1 MAVLDPIKPEVLSVK
16 TIPKVDA
23 DLAQDL
29 SLGSDQCSIGMI
41 TCTSDDALYAAL
53 DEGTKAARIEV
64 VYGRS
69 FYAGSGHASG
79 PLSGEVIGIIAAKDP
94 SEIESGM
101 IAIIRYLKEKAWCF
115 SADDSNGTIFFPH
128 VIPSVGHYLSKEAGI
143 EPGES
148 MAYLIAP
155 PMEAMYAMD
164 AALKASDV
172 RLKKLYPPP
181 SETNFAGGL
190 FAGDLND
197 CLAAAQAFQET
208 IVKVAS
214 EPMAPFDDLKSL
226 HPYLP
231 RNVKPGFTENSPLKF
246 VRADTGERLAEKPDY
261 FTHLLG
267 MTLVPK
273 SHPRIEFRGKI
284 DSMQS
289 EVLEA
294 QCLAAQHGRA
304 DLVDELNAIL
314 LYLRQML
321 ASEYTGHLL
330 LPFSLL
336 NLTADEWREASHKPE
351 RYLGDKVHHAAPD
364 YRQGPVAVR
373 LNTLRTRIREVE
385 ISAAQ
390 NFIVFGRSECSRPD
404 LLKALNRLSSAIY
417 ALYCKEVAING

>member
-1 MAVLDPIKPEVLSVK
+1 MAVLDPIKPEILSVK
-16 TIPKVDA
+16 TIPKVDV

-29 SLGSDQCSIGMI
+29 NLKPDQCSLGMI

-79 PLSGEVIGIIAAKDP
+79 PLSGEVIGIIAASDP

-101 IAIIRYLKEKAWCF
+101 VAIIRYLKEKSWF
-115 SADDSNGTIFFPH
+115 YSADDSGGTIFFPH

-208 IVKVAS
+208 VIKVAS
-214 EPMAPFDDLKSL
+214 EPLAPFDDLRSL

-231 RNVKPGFTENSPLKF
+231 KSVKLGLSDKSPLKF
-246 VRADTGERLAEKPDY
+246 VRADTGERLAEKPDF
-261 FTHLLG
+261 FTHLFG
-267 MTLVPK
+267 MTLVAK
-273 SHPRIEFRGKI
+273 NHPRIEFRGKI
-284 DSMQS
+284 DAMQS
-289 EVLEA
+289 EVIEA
-294 QCLAAQHGRA
+294 QTIAAQYGKSE
-304 DLVDELNAIL
+304 LVEELNQIL

-321 ASEYTGHLL
+321 ASEYTNHLL

-336 NLTADEWREASHKPE
+336 NMSADEWRLASHRPE
-351 RYLGDKVHHAAPD
+351 SYLGEKVHHAAPD

-373 LNTLRTRIREVE
+373 LNTLRTKIRELEV
-385 ISAAQ
+385 SAAKT
-390 NFIVFGRSECSRPD
+390 FITGRGECSRPD

-417 ALYCKEVAING
+417 ALYCKEVATNG